1 MSPSIRTAQ
10 REIGGVLQPTVD
22 GRELWAFFKPYSTFA
37 NWMFNKLRQHGFV
50 EGKDFERI
58 HVRRV
63 IRYGRVERVSH
74 QVDFVVSVSMAERI
88 GAVEFCRGPTPW
100 N

>member
-1 MSPSIRTAQ
+1 MNPLIKVHH
-10 REIGGVLQPTVD
+10 REIGGVAQPTVD
-22 GRELWAFFKPYSTFA
+22 ARDLWSLFQPRSPFA
-37 NWMFNKLRQHGFV
+37 SWMFNKLRQHGFV
-50 EGKDFERI
+50 EGKDFERTR
-58 HVRRV
+58 VRRV

-88 GAVEFCRGPTPW
+88 GAVEFCRGPNPW